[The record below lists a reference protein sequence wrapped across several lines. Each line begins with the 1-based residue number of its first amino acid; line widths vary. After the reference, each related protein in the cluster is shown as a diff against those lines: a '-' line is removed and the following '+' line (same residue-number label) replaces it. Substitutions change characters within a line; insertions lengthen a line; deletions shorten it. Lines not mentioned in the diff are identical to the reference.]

1 MPPREAMAMA
11 QLAEHA
17 GGRIMRQMG
26 RVGDNNDAKKAGN
39 REGRLAAALREN
51 LRRRKAQER
60 GRGAPPANES
70 PKKPGS
76 ASHEDPIR

>member
-1 MPPREAMAMA
+1 MA
-11 QLAEHA
+11 QLAERA
-17 GGRIMRQMG
+17 AGRIMRQMG
-26 RVGDNNDAKKAGN
+26 RVGDNNDAKKTGN

-60 GRGAPPANES
+60 GRSAPPATES

-76 ASHEDPIR
+76 APREGPIR

>member
-1 MPPREAMAMA
+1 MA
-11 QLAEHA
+11 QLAERA
-17 GGRIMRQMG
+17 GWRIMRQMG

-60 GRGAPPANES
+60 GRSAPATES

-76 ASHEDPIR
+76 APREDPIR

>member
-1 MPPREAMAMA
+1 MA
-11 QLAEHA
+11 QLAERA
-17 GGRIMRQMG
+17 GWRIMRQMG
-26 RVGDNNDAKKAGN
+26 RVGDDNDAKKSGN

-60 GRGAPPANES
+60 GRSAPPATES

-76 ASHEDPIR
+76 APRESPIR

>member
-1 MPPREAMAMA
+1 MA
-11 QLAEHA
+11 QLAERA

-26 RVGDNNDAKKAGN
+26 RVGDNNDAKKSGN

-60 GRGAPPANES
+60 GRSAPSATES
-70 PKKPGS
+70 PKKPGW
-76 ASHEDPIR
+76 APREGPIR

>member
-1 MPPREAMAMA
+1 MA
-11 QLAEHA
+11 QLAECA

-26 RVGDNNDAKKAGN
+26 RVGDNNDAKKTGN

-60 GRGAPPANES
+60 GRSAPPATGKPEQAGLGS
-70 PKKPGS
+70 PRGPNSLKK
-76 ASHEDPIR
+76 